1 MSYHLLKKRD
11 KLTFGNNLIN
21 AEKYEMVQ
29 LMGDATLTIY
39 NIKRIEKNITSTL
52 SRWANGSFLN

>member
-11 KLTFGNNLIN
+11 KLTFANNLIN
-21 AEKYEMVQ
+21 AEKYEIVQ

-39 NIKRIEKNITSTL
+39 NIKGIEKNFTSRL